1 MAEIVNTR
9 EIVLNILLEVT
20 RDDRPLSQVLSE
32 WLLKYQ
38 YLDKADRS
46 FISRLTRTVL
56 ENMMMIDTVLN
67 HFSSV
72 KVNKMKPV
80 MRTILRMG
88 AAQMLFMDG
97 VPDHAVCNESV
108 NLAVRKGFKGLKGF
122 VNGVLRTI
130 ARNKDKVGE
139 LIPDQDKNPA
149 DYLSVR
155 YSMPLWICRLWMSEF
170 GFDTTKKMLMAMSK
184 ENATSIRVNTVKTT
198 PENLKVSLTDAGIAA
213 EDGVYLPYMLK
224 ISGYDYLT
232 ALYSF
237 KNGEFIVQDE
247 SSALAGAC
255 AGFKPG
261 MKVLDI
267 CGAPGGKSMNAAM
280 LMENQGHMICRDV
293 SEGKI
298 ERIIENTQRTGL
310 SIIEAE
316 VWDAVEPD
324 EQLFGTMDVVIAD
337 VPCSG
342 LGVIGKK
349 TDIKYRM
356 TPEKAADLVTLQ
368 RKILDQAWL
377 YVKPGGILMYSTCTV
392 NPAENQQ
399 QVAYMTKNYP
409 LTLQSLDDCLPESLK
424 SETTKKGW
432 IQLLPGVHSCDGFFA
447 AKLRRME

>member
-32 WLLKYQ
+32 WLLIYQ

>member
-155 YSMPLWICRLWMSEF
+155 YSMPLWICRLWMSEL

>member
-298 ERIIENTQRTGL
+298 ERIIDNTQRTGL

>member
-316 VWDAVEPD
+316 VWDAIEPD

-368 RKILDQAWL
+368 RKILDQAWR

>member
-316 VWDAVEPD
+316 VWDAIEPD

-447 AKLRRME
+447 AKLRRER

>member
-316 VWDAVEPD
+316 VWDAIEPD

>member
-198 PENLKVSLTDAGIAA
+198 PENLKVSLTDAGIAV